1 MGLVTVDVKGEYR
14 KRVPQTENDRFLDL
28 VINGGLFPRKLYLPE
43 EATIMELYL
52 LMLLEYVLRMADLG
66 DQEGVSLE
74 ALLKLP
80 LREQL
85 TLKNADNIF
94 QETGRIVMTRWQPHE
109 HGEALEILRK
119 LYPRETPC
127 FVAFD
132 GLLVK
137 KKLYHVL
144 IQAGFRRK
152 SKLSVND
159 NLPRLRGVILKDE
172 KPIVYPLIDEV
183 LKKLLFTGS
192 LLYLN

>member
-1 MGLVTVDVKGEYR
+1 MGLVTVDVKGEYW
-14 KRVPQTENDRFLDL
+14 KRVPQTQNDRFLDL

-43 EATIMELYL
+43 EATIVGLYL
-52 LMLLEYVLRMADLG
+52 LILLEYVVRMADLG

-74 ALLKLP
+74 ALLKFP
-80 LREQL
+80 VREQL
-85 TLKNADNIF
+85 TLKNADDIF

-144 IQAGFRRK
+144 IQAGFRREH
-152 SKLSVND
+152 KLSVND
-159 NLPRLRGVILKDE
+159 NLPRLGSVILKDE
-172 KPIVYPLIDEV
+172 KPVLYPLFDEI
-183 LKKLLFTGS
+183 LKKFLFQVS
-192 LLYLN
+192 FAHLN

>member
-1 MGLVTVDVKGEYR
+1 MGLVTVDVKQEYW

-43 EATIMELYL
+43 EATIVGLYL
-52 LMLLEYVLRMADLG
+52 LILLEYVVRMADLG

-74 ALLKLP
+74 ALLKFP
-80 LREQL
+80 VREQL
-85 TLKNADNIF
+85 TLKNADDIF

-109 HGEALEILRK
+109 HGETLEILRK

-127 FVAFD
+127 FVTFD
-132 GLLVK
+132 GVVVK

-152 SKLSVND
+152 SKLSVTD
-159 NLPRLRGVILKDE
+159 NLPRLGSTILKNE
-172 KPIVYPLIDEV
+172 KPVLYPLFDEI
-183 LKKLLFTGS
+183 LKKFLFQVS
-192 LLYLN
+192 FAHLN